1 MRRAALDLT
10 LYRALHQAACLT
22 LCLTIAGTLLPY
34 AATAQK
40 TPSTAQPSDS
50 GDDSNGDARPS
61 RFSDDPDQLTQTG
74 GKALYQTTCQVCH
87 MEDGSGA
94 AGAGA
99 YPPLRD
105 NPKLISR
112 HFLAGVI
119 LTGYHGM
126 PRFDQMMS
134 DEQVA
139 AVTNYI
145 RSHFGNEYSD
155 EITTEEVAR
164 LRPPEPKEDL

>member
-1 MRRAALDLT
+1 MRPPATNLIRYRISSSIPFLALLLALT
-10 LYRALHQAACLT
+10 GASLSFLSN
-22 LCLTIAGTLLPY
+22 
-34 AATAQK
+34 AQE
-40 TPSTAQPSDS
+40 TPSAAQPADS
-50 GDDSNGDARPS
+50 EEGGSADARPP
-61 RFSDDPDQLTQTG
+61 RFSGDPDELTQTDG
-74 GKALYQTTCQVCH
+74 EALYQTTCQACH

-94 AGAGA
+94 SGAGA

-105 NPKLISR
+105 NPKLLSR

-155 EITTEEVAR
+155 EITAEEVAR
-164 LRPPEPKEDL
+164 LRPPELKED